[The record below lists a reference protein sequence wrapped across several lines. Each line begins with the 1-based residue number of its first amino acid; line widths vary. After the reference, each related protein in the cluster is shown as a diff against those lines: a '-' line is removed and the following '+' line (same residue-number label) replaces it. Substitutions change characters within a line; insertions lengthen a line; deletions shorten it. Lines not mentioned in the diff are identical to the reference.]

1 MKSDIVED
9 ILEEWISRIRDEIP
23 PEFRDEYTNFIK
35 KIAFEV
41 LSGRKQPEDIAKE
54 IDEVFIERFLRRG
67 VKIKEIAKRVKIL
80 LQTILEK
87 RKIEEAREMIVRLAL
102 LQPEIFYKIFETYEK
117 ILREEEGKRKRF
129 ERALRVL
136 SKVSQAAS
144 KIGDEKALLKNIC
157 EIIVKEG
164 GYAYAWVGYK
174 REDKS
179 VQPVAKAGKD
189 DYAYEVKITWDESET
204 GKGPTGTAI
213 RTGKIVVVREIDTDP
228 RFAPWREKALKSG
241 FRSSI
246 ALPLVVKGEVIG
258 SLNIYAFEKDAFDE
272 KEVDLLKE
280 VAEVVSFGI
289 SSIREV
295 EERRKLEELY
305 KAIVESS
312 KAGIIVVSNGK
323 IIHAN
328 EAVERVSGYSKDELM
343 GMPFINIFSE
353 GDREE
358 ILRVYKLVSYDPK
371 YVVENL
377 EVRILRKDGVR
388 SFALVT
394 MASIPELGCVVV
406 SLLDVT
412 KLREMERKLK
422 ESEEMYRSIFEF
434 SPLGIIIV
442 GRDMRIIDCNDAA
455 LKMIKRK
462 REEVVGKKWDDLG
475 FLDEEELYKAMEV
488 FYRVLRGESGTYEFR
503 IKVDGEEK
511 WVNLFPVLLK
521 KDNKPYAFLN
531 IIEDVTEKKNYEKGI
546 KEALERLEILR
557 SIDHAILSG
566 KQMREAIQEALQL
579 ARRKLG
585 FELLA
590 CVVLGEEPFI
600 VQDSDV
606 EVNLNEKHLSK
617 LEDRVVKNILQ
628 LGEMTDLE
636 IELLKAGLKSY
647 VLIPLVS
654 RGETIGAL
662 VAARKSFDE
671 KDREKIE
678 FLQTLAGQFGIVI
691 QEARMFEM
699 RMKSL
704 KQIEDNIVTLA
715 TLVDKIKNPL
725 AAITLL
731 LEDVEGETKE
741 KIEEQVGKIV
751 EIVREVEKG
760 WVESENVR
768 RFLKRSWENK

>member
-1 MKSDIVED
+1 MKSDVIED

-41 LSGRKQPEDIAKE
+41 LSGRKQPKDIAKE
-54 IDEVFIERFLRRG
+54 VDEVFIERFLRRG
-67 VKIKEIAKRVKIL
+67 VKIKEIAKRVKVL
-80 LQTILEK
+80 LQVILEK
-87 RKIEEAREMIVRLAL
+87 RKIEETREMIVRLAL
-102 LQPEIFYKIFETYEK
+102 LQPELFYKIFETYEK
-117 ILREEEGKRKRF
+117 ILREEEEKRKRF

-144 KIGDEKALLKNIC
+144 KIGDEKALLKSIC

-228 RFAPWREKALKSG
+228 RFAPWRETALKRE
-241 FRSSI
+241 FHSSI

-328 EAVERVSGYSKDELM
+328 EAVERVSGYSKDELT

-371 YVVENL
+371 YVAENL

-394 MASIPELGCVVV
+394 MASIPELRCVVV

-442 GRDMRIIDCNDAA
+442 GKDMRIIDCNDAA
-455 LKMIKRK
+455 LKMIKRR

-531 IIEDVTEKKNYEKGI
+531 IIEDVTEKKNYEKEI

-590 CVVLGEEPFI
+590 CLVLGEEPFT

-606 EVNLNEKHLSK
+606 EINLNEKLLSK
-617 LEDRVVKNILQ
+617 LEDRVVENILQ

-662 VAARKSFDE
+662 VAAQKSFDE

-678 FLQTLAGQFGIVI
+678 FLRTLAGQFGIVI

-741 KIEEQVGKIV
+741 RIEEQVGKIV

-768 RFLKRSWENK
+768 KFLKRSWEDK